1 MNNYEKSID
10 LYGDN
15 IGRVDYVSYMG
26 SDLTVVN
33 SARVSLVQQI
43 RIGQRDRKHRY
54 LISTST
60 STLEHCVVAYNSIVP
75 LFIRSQ
81 HHRHRT
87 WSYNEISRRYTDK
100 ELRFY
105 CPREFR
111 TQHKSNRQ
119 ASNVEE
125 LIDPHLWH
133 EPGTQL
139 VRAFHP
145 QASEVYVGHCQS
157 SLNLFHELVNKG
169 VCREQAR
176 GVLPQT
182 LYTEY
187 YGTVN
192 LNNLLKFVSLRLHDG
207 AQYEIQ
213 KVAEACLEI
222 AQSTFSLSQSK
233 HTEMQLVTAKYSK
246 GDLVT
251 LNVFGHIYYPLKTKR
266 GSALLCRILVIIIKQ
281 MQKPN

>member
-1 MNNYEKSID
+1 MNSYEKSID

-15 IGRVDYVSYMG
+15 IGRVDYVSHMG

-33 SARVSLVQQI
+33 SARVSFGTTKSELDK
-43 RIGQRDRKHRY
+43 RDRKLIRY
-54 LISTST
+54 LISHKHT
-60 STLEHCVVAYNSIVP
+60 STLEHCVVTYKFTVP
-75 LFIRSQ
+75 LYIRSQ

-100 ELRFY
+100 QLRFY

-119 ASNVEE
+119 ASNTEE
-125 LIDPHLWH
+125 LIDPPLWNQKG
-133 EPGTQL
+133 GTL
-139 VRAFHP
+139 IPAFHP
-145 QASEVYVGHCQS
+145 PASETYREHCMH
-157 SLNLFHELVNKG
+157 SLRLFEELVNKG

-187 YGTVN
+187 YGTCN
-192 LNNLLKFVSLRLHDG
+192 LNNLLKFISLRMHDG
-207 AQYEIQ
+207 AQWEIQ

-222 AQSTFSLSQSK
+222 AT
-233 HTEMQLVTAKYSK
+233 
-246 GDLVT
+246 DLFPITVGAYQNI
-251 LNVFGHIYYPLKTKR
+251 LNTSSVQEG
-266 GSALLCRILVIIIKQ
+266 
-281 MQKPN
+281 